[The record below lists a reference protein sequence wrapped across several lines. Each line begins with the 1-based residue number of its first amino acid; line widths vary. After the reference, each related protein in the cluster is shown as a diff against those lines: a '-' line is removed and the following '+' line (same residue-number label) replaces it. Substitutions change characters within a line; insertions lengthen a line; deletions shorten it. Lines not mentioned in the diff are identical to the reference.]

1 MRGLTAKQKKILD
14 NFIQSQ
20 LNKVGTWE
28 RETSLFKGG
37 KHFLD
42 IDDLPSE
49 IYAEI
54 EGINDTEIL
63 SQNVDRYLSDECFK
77 IK

>member
-1 MRGLTAKQKKILD
+1 MRNLTAKQKKILD
-14 NFIQSQ
+14 KFIQSQ
-20 LNKVGTWE
+20 LNKQGTFE
-28 RETSLFKGG
+28 REMSLFKGG

-54 EGINDTEIL
+54 EAINDTEIL
-63 SQNVDRYLSDECFK
+63 YQNVDRYLGDKCFE